1 MTPPADTSTLPWQI
15 EKIDFSRIQLDRIRD
30 NQTMFY
36 LLTASSFIE
45 SGADLYTS
53 NLVDFFAADPEVAA
67 WLAQHWEHEEMQHGR
82 ALRMYVQYVWPDFA
96 WQDAFE
102 SFLQEYG
109 KLCTTEELEATP
121 AQELAARCVVET
133 GTSSLYRAINA
144 CTDEPV
150 LREIADHIRRDEVS
164 HYKNFYH
171 FFLRYR
177 QAQKLSRL
185 ATFGT
190 LARRLLELRNSDAE
204 IALRHVFAYRQPQGT
219 AAEQADI
226 NKRVTS
232 LIRRNLPIEMTVK
245 MLLKPLQL
253 SPRWQKSLQWPL
265 SGLTQIFM
273 RVPL

>member
-1 MTPPADTSTLPWQI
+1 MTPPADNSTLPWQI
-15 EKIDFSRIQLDRIRD
+15 EKIDLSRIQFDRIRD
-30 NQTMFY
+30 NETLFY

-53 NLVDFFAADPEVAA
+53 NLVDFFAGDTEVQA
-67 WLAQHWEHEEMQHGR
+67 WLANHWEHEEMQHGR
-82 ALRMYVQYVWPDFA
+82 ALRAYVQYVWPEFR

-102 SFLQEYG
+102 SFLAEYS
-109 KLCTTEELEATP
+109 KLCTSEELEATP

-177 QAQKLSRL
+177 QEQKLTRR
-185 ATFGT
+185 ATFMT

-204 IALRHVFAYRQPQGT
+204 IALRHVFAYHQPNGSAEHQQRINNKVT
-219 AAEQADI
+219 A
-226 NKRVTS
+226 

-265 SGLTQIFM
+265 VGATQIFM
-273 RVPL
+273 RIPI